1 MTVLITGVAGF
12 IGMHVADLLL
22 RRGDR
27 VIGIDTL
34 NAYYDP
40 ALKDARLETLTGRNG
55 FSFEQVDFADGDALA
70 QCLVRHP
77 GTDSIVHLG
86 AQAGVRHSI
95 DHPEDY
101 VRANLVGHFQMMEA
115 ARRIAEHGPGLKSFV
130 YASSSS
136 VYGANKEVPF
146 SPEHRADHPMSFYGA
161 TKKSAEV
168 MSQSYAHLYR
178 LPMTGLR
185 FFTVYGPWGRPD
197 MSPILFA
204 ERILSGQA
212 IRVFN
217 NGDMRRDFTYID
229 DIASGVLAALDQPP
243 SADEAQ
249 AAGAPHR
256 IYNLGNNAP
265 VALLDYI
272 GVIEAA
278 CGQKAVLDLQPM
290 QPGDVPETFAD
301 ISATTRDLG
310 WTPTTPI
317 DVGIPKFVEWYK
329 QWRSRA

>member
-1 MTVLITGVAGF
+1 
-12 IGMHVADLLL
+12 
-22 RRGDR
+22 
-27 VIGIDTL
+27 
-34 NAYYDP
+34 
-40 ALKDARLETLTGRNG
+40 
-55 FSFEQVDFADGDALA
+55 
-70 QCLVRHP
+70 
-77 GTDSIVHLG
+77 
-86 AQAGVRHSI
+86 
-95 DHPEDY
+95 
-101 VRANLVGHFQMMEA
+101 
-115 ARRIAEHGPGLKSFV
+115 
-130 YASSSS
+130 
-136 VYGANKEVPF
+136 
-146 SPEHRADHPMSFYGA
+146 MSFYGA

-229 DIASGVLAALDQPP
+229 DIASGVVAALDHPP
-243 SADEAQ
+243 ASAESP

-265 VALLDYI
+265 VQLLDYI

-278 CGQKAVLDLQPM
+278 CGRKAVLDLEPM
-290 QPGDVPETFAD
+290 QPGDVPETYAD

-310 WTPTTPI
+310 WKPTTPI
-317 DVGIPKFVEWYK
+317 EVGIPKFVAWFK
-329 QWRSRA
+329 DWRSRA